1 MRKIAAA
8 AGMACLMAAAFPY
21 CALGAQTGEQTKQQ
35 ENSEYS
41 IPGTWTGDSMDS
53 RYLLEDGTFLEKSWL
68 FQNGRWY
75 YLDENG
81 YPAAGWN
88 KIKGKWYYFSEDTGR
103 MAVGWA
109 YNHEED
115 EWYYLNEDGTRKTGW
130 LQSGGIWY
138 WLNSDGVLYDDG
150 WRMVDGHKY
159 YFHSNGQLAAG
170 QYIGTAYYGAD
181 SLRNPAFDMN
191 IQGKRKPSDEE
202 KEAITRA
209 LENIPRQWMDRFLAD
224 GWEFMY
230 YTDRKYMEAPMTDRG
245 VYYVHHKTD
254 QKYKKI
260 KFTEPESLTR
270 AFGEYVAAALE
281 ADPEQ
286 KKKAEE
292 LYFISEELSS
302 GYKKIKF
309 TEPESLTRAFGEYV
323 AAALEA
329 DPEQKKK
336 AEELYFISEELSSG
350 SGLPDLYADD
360 YEVWFGVLFENY
372 CDSDIR
378 SEMQM
383 LVPELCSVLN
393 EMLGADFEG
402 LRPSAWEM
410 TADGEIDAGKAFGP
424 ALDPELNPP
433 VRGTVQGAVSS

>member
-21 CALGAQTGEQTKQQ
+21 CALGAQTGKQTKQQ

-75 YLDENG
+75 YLDEDG

-181 SLRNPAFDMN
+181 GLRNPAFDMN

-209 LENIPRQWMDRFLAD
+209 LENIPRQWMDRFQAA

-254 QKYKKI
+254 QK
-260 KFTEPESLTR
+260 
-270 AFGEYVAAALE
+270 
-281 ADPEQ
+281 
-286 KKKAEE
+286 
-292 LYFISEELSS
+292 
-302 GYKKIKF
+302 YKKIKF

-433 VRGTVQGAVSS
+433 VRGTVQGFPANMKKI

>member
-1 MRKIAAA
+1 MKKTAAA
-8 AGMACLMAAAFPY
+8 VMVCLMAAAFSC
-21 CALGAQTGEQTKQQ
+21 CAFGGQAEGQAQQQ
-35 ENSEYS
+35 SLEYS
-41 IPGTWTGDSMDS
+41 IPGAWTGDSMDS

-68 FQNGRWY
+68 FQDGRWY
-75 YLDENG
+75 YLDSDG

-88 KIKGKWYYFSEDTGR
+88 KIKGKWYYFNEDTGR
-103 MAVGWA
+103 MAVGWL
-109 YNHEED
+109 YNHED
-115 EWYYLNEDGTRKTGW
+115 GEWYYLNEDGTRKTGW
-130 LQSGGIWY
+130 LDTGDAWY
-138 WLNSDGVLYDDG
+138 WLDTGGVLYDDG

-181 SLRNPAFDMN
+181 GLRKPDFDMK

-202 KEAITRA
+202 KEAVTRA

-254 QKYKKI
+254 QQYKKI
-260 KFTEPESLTR
+260 KFTEPEALTR
-270 AFGEYVAAALE
+270 AFGEYAAAALE
-281 ADPEQ
+281 ADQEQ
-286 KKKAEE
+286 KQKAEE
-292 LYFISEELSS
+292 LYS
-302 GYKKIKF
+302 
-309 TEPESLTRAFGEYV
+309 
-323 AAALEA
+323 
-329 DPEQKKK
+329 
-336 AEELYFISEELSSG
+336 ISEELSSG

-360 YEVWFGVLFENY
+360 YEAWFGVLFENY
-372 CDSDIR
+372 CDPDVR

-402 LRPSAWEM
+402 LRPSVWEM
-410 TADGEIDAGKAFGP
+410 AADGEMDPGKALGP
-424 ALDPELNPP
+424 ALDPELTPP
-433 VRGTVQGAVSS
+433 LKGKAQGAVSG